1 MMYYLGKG
9 NICPICGGK
18 IKHPYT
24 GTVSIEQIEED
35 IFTCI
40 WMEVCDGGGG
50 TIGYTPI
57 CKKNNWKEKEGG
69 Q

>member
-1 MMYYLGKG
+1 MYYSGED

-24 GTVSIEQIEED
+24 GNVSIEQIEED
-35 IFTCI
+35 IITCI
-40 WMEVCDGGGG
+40 WMEVANEGRG

-57 CKKNNWKEKEGG
+57 CKNGNWKAKDGEE
-69 Q
+69 

>member
-1 MMYYLGKG
+1 MYYSGED

-24 GTVSIEQIEED
+24 GSVSIEQIEED
-35 IFTCI
+35 ILTCI
-40 WMEVCDGGGG
+40 WREVSDEYRG

-57 CKKNNWKEKEGG
+57 CKNGDWKAKDGE
-69 Q
+69 